1 MVSNTVTN
9 TFTLLIFPLLSS
21 AVSVTVFNPRL
32 LQLNAFGVA
41 VSVFIAQLSVLPL
54 SNMFAVML
62 TNPPLFVYTVMF
74 LGCNIGASVS
84 SIVTVAEAV
93 PVFPLLS
100 LTVSNIELMPRLLQ
114 SNVSGD
120 TSYDAIPQLS
130 LDALSTNSPSIVA
143 NPFG

>member
-1 MVSNTVTN
+1 
-9 TFTLLIFPLLSS
+9 
-21 AVSVTVFNPRL
+21 
-32 LQLNAFGVA
+32 
-41 VSVFIAQLSVLPL
+41 
-54 SNMFAVML
+54 MFAVML

-84 SIVTVAEAV
+84 SIVTVAVAV